1 MDKKIKNK
9 LAKILI
15 IIYRIIKNLLFISD
29 GSCKYIPN
37 CSKYAEEA
45 IIKMPIYL
53 ALIKIIWRILR
64 CNPFSKGGYDPVI
77 ENTERNLRE

>member
-9 LAKILI
+9 LAKILLFSYKI
-15 IIYRIIKNLLFISD
+15 VKSLLFIND
-29 GSCKYIPN
+29 GHCKYIPS

-45 IIKMPIYL
+45 IINMPLYL
-53 ALIKIIWRILR
+53 AFIKITWRILR

-77 ENTERNLRE
+77 ENIERNLSE